1 MLQARHDI
9 DLGLVSQQCFRLAQ
23 VGVRSRDITGL
34 VWLRIEYRR
43 TSQRRFQKANEREQR
58 HGVGASQ
65 VENLIGA
72 WVIFRVGAISRHGQC
87 PLRYHPRRYSH
98 AVRSVTKDRNRLSSG
113 HQPRKLVDSEVGT
126 LIGPIHRKKAQTCD
140 P

>member
-34 VWLRIEYRR
+34 VWLPIEYRR

-72 WVIFRVGAISRHGQC
+72 VG
-87 PLRYHPRRYSH
+87 
-98 AVRSVTKDRNRLSSG
+98 RLSALEPSPG
-113 HQPRKLVDSEVGT
+113 TDNALYDIIHVGIVT
-126 LIGPIHRKKAQTCD
+126 L
-140 P
+140 